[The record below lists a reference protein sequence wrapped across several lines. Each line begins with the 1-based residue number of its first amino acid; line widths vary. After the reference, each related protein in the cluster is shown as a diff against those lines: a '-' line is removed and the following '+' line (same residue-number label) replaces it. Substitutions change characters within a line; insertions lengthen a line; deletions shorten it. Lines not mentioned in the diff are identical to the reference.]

1 MLERFTPAAREV
13 VVRTQVTAR
22 SLGHERI
29 GTEHV
34 LVAALEDPAAP
45 GVGGLVGLGVTA
57 DAVRALLPTRPGAQG
72 FGQDDAAALRTL
84 GIDLDEIRRQVEG
97 AFGEGALESA
107 VEGSGRR
114 RILGR
119 RDPGGGHIR
128 FSAKAK
134 RSLSEALRS
143 AQARQDR
150 EIGVEHLLL
159 GLLAVQDG
167 VAVELLARLGVGVDA
182 ARAAVLAEL
191 DTAA

>member
-22 SLGHERI
+22 SLGDDRI

-34 LVAALEDPAAP
+34 LLAALEDASAP
-45 GVGGLVGLGVTA
+45 GVGGLASLGVTA
-57 DAVRALLPTRPGAQG
+57 EAIRALLPASATAG
-72 FGQDDAAALRTL
+72 FGQDDADALRTL

-97 AFGEGALESA
+97 AFGPGALEGETGGRKRL
-107 VEGSGRR
+107 VGRR
-114 RILGR
+114 ESGS
-119 RDPGGGHIR
+119 GHIR

-143 AQARQDR
+143 AQARKDR
-150 EIGVEHLLL
+150 EIGVEHMLL
-159 GLLAVQDG
+159 GLLAVREG
-167 VAVELLARLGVGVDA
+167 LAVELVGKLGVSPDA

-191 DTAA
+191 DAAA